1 MEIAVISGKGGTGKS
16 SITAAFATLGK
27 KVLLADCDVDA
38 ANMHLI
44 MNPSVEE
51 STVYVSGE
59 KAVINP
65 LLCAVC
71 GLCYD
76 YCRFDAISFSDGK
89 YHIDDVACDGCRL
102 CTRICPEGA
111 ISMVKN
117 DKSRMYSGSFRNGK
131 MVFGLL
137 EPGEENSGKLVA
149 MIREKCR
156 KVSEKNNL
164 DTTIIDAPPGIG
176 CAVISSITG
185 TDRVFIVTEPSLS
198 GFSDLKR
205 VLQLIESFGIKR
217 SVIINKYDLCL
228 PVSKEIENFC
238 LKEGIEIS
246 CKLPF
251 EPEVVNAMINCQSIT
266 EWRPECEVSKIL
278 KEIWNKLQQENLI
291 DCKD

>member
-1 MEIAVISGKGGTGKS
+1 MEITVISGKGGTGKS

-44 MNPSVEE
+44 MNPSIEE

-59 KAVINP
+59 KAVINHT
-65 LLCAVC
+65 LCAVC
-71 GLCYD
+71 GSCYD
-76 YCRFDAISFSDGK
+76 YCRFDAISYSNGR
-89 YHIDDVACDGCRL
+89 YHIDEVACDGCRL
-102 CTRICPEGA
+102 CSRVCPEEA

-117 DKSRMYSGSFRNGK
+117 DKSRMYYGSFRNGK
-131 MVFGLL
+131 MVFGRL

-149 MIREKCR
+149 MIRDKCR
-156 KVSEKNNL
+156 RVSVENNL
-164 DTTIIDAPPGIG
+164 ETTLIDSPPGIG

-205 VLQLIESFGIKR
+205 VLKLIESFKIKC
-217 SVIINKYDLCL
+217 SVIINKYDLCQ
-228 PVSKEIENFC
+228 PVSEEIENFC
-238 LKEGIEIS
+238 NKEGIEFS
-246 CKLPF
+246 GKLPF
-251 EPEVVNAMINCQSIT
+251 EPEVVNAMVNCKSIV

-278 KEIWNKLQQENLI
+278 KTIWEKTPYE
-291 DCKD
+291 